1 MADHLENSDLIIQLP
16 WTVLQQENTQ
26 AVVLEQPNDQKLF
39 LDIQHSTDWVVATSI
54 FVSGMISFI
63 GFLITI
69 YVVRK
74 STYQNIEINKDLID
88 EQNKLKITGLEII
101 YQNQELDKLKVL
113 NETVS
118 QSGII
123 LISSLNFFEEVRKR
137 DINSILPMYNYMNF
151 QRAISTIIA
160 YIRPGVEMDE
170 DLRIQI
176 FNLISIS
183 QLIMLDSELRKTI
196 IPHLS
201 ELEEK
206 FGYFQASL
214 NFYILQKYKKAA

>member
-1 MADHLENSDLIIQLP
+1 ML
-16 WTVLQQENTQ
+16 VQQENTQ
-26 AVVLEQPNDQKLF
+26 AVVLQQTDGQKIH
-39 LDIQHSTDWVVATSI
+39 LDLQHSTDWIVAASI
-54 FVSGMISFI
+54 VCSAFISFI

-88 EQNKLKITGLEII
+88 EQNKLKIIELETI

-113 NETVS
+113 NETVA

-123 LISSLNFFEEVRKR
+123 LISNLKFFEEIRKR
-137 DINSILPMYNYMNF
+137 DNNSIFPIDNYTNF

-170 DLRIQI
+170 DIKVQI
-176 FNLISIS
+176 FDLISIS

-196 IPHLS
+196 VPHLS